1 MKMLNLIDENK
12 LTEEEKK
19 ELYTLRYDGKR
30 YTAIMPDY
38 RYIIA
43 ERRNANFDDIKEV
56 FAYIQ
61 KAYMESIKEHPSL
74 VTAIEE
80 EDDDVQFGIYDNL
93 SQELI
98 EISLTEINKVVLISS
113 ILGNISFDSI
123 IVRSENA

>member
-30 YTAIMPDY
+30 YTAILPDY
-38 RYIIA
+38 RYIVA
-43 ERRNANFDDIKEV
+43 ERRNVNFDDIKEV
-56 FAYIQ
+56 FSYIQ
-61 KAYMESIKEHPSL
+61 KAYMESVKIYPSL

-98 EISLTEINKVVLISS
+98 EISLSEINKVVLISS
-113 ILGNISFDSI
+113 ILGNISIDSI
-123 IVRSENA
+123 IGRSKNA